1 VLPRPS
7 PIATGK
13 PVGFSTSGDIRSGFQ
28 QLNGSGVFVGVVSG
42 SMLVA
47 NGTRGVAV
55 TDGVRGAVVTGET
68 LWALEAQ
75 ALRRN
80 IKHDIK

>member
-1 VLPRPS
+1 
-7 PIATGK
+7 
-13 PVGFSTSGDIRSGFQ
+13 
-28 QLNGSGVFVGVVSG
+28 
-42 SMLVA
+42 MLVA
-47 NGTRGVAV
+47 NETRGVAV
-55 TDGVRGAVVTGET
+55 TDRVRGAVVTGET